1 MQTLQ
6 MNATRGDKQRA
17 LEATLHNFCPDAVEA
32 SELLLALIAG
42 LEERYDTGQVADV
55 LVETKRVL
63 DALDELDRTTCTGGG
78 VSKQDL
84 AEWEADRAQGNEEPI
99 EEGVWK

>member
-1 MQTLQ
+1 MQALQ
-6 MNATRGDKQRA
+6 MNATRGEKQRA
-17 LEATLHNFCPDAVEA
+17 LENTLHNFCPDAVEA

-63 DALDELDRTTCTGGG
+63 DALDELERTTCSPGNMTKTD
-78 VSKQDL
+78 VREWIADQDIGQEL
-84 AEWEADRAQGNEEPI
+84 